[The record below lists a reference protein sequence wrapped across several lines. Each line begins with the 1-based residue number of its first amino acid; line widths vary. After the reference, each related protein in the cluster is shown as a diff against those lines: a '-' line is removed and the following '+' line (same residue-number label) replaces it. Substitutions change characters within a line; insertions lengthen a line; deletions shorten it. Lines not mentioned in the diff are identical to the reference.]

1 MEVPGQGMQ
10 RVQVLPLRIS
20 VGFSG
25 EFTDHK
31 KELFIGTLF
40 VTAWGI
46 LSVSCTTTSERGF

>member
-1 MEVPGQGMQ
+1 MVLVVVNDTMSGQKEVENVEVPGQGMQ

-31 KELFIGTLF
+31 QELFIGTLF
-40 VTAWGI
+40 V
-46 LSVSCTTTSERGF
+46 